1 MRLTNEKY
9 QVKHERNTSHP
20 FNLKNVEDIG
30 KRYVHS
36 AYFKNL
42 VPDTTY
48 EISVYKRPGEN
59 ETFGSPLIKRFYKTT
74 PGRDAQ

>member
-1 MRLTNEKY
+1 MANSKY
-9 QVKHERNTSHP
+9 QVNHERNISYS
-20 FNLKNVEDIG
+20 FNLKNVEEIG

-48 EISVYKRPGEN
+48 EISIYKKPGEN
-59 ETFGSPLIKRFYKTT
+59 ETYGSPLMKRFYKTT
-74 PGRDAQ
+74 PGRDTQ